1 MFCIVSPH
9 ETEAEPNLVALPRGI
24 VVSVVSHQMMV
35 MMVTMLIMMMTIT
48 MMMVMLMVMMVG
60 SRDARPAPGKNGC
73 PGPPRPRKI
82 STLPR
87 PAPPHPEK
95 R

>member
-35 MMVTMLIMMMTIT
+35 MMVTMLIMMMIDHDDDDDDGDVDGDDGVVYRQVVCHSTCRQNL
-48 MMMVMLMVMMVG
+48 LM
-60 SRDARPAPGKNGC
+60 
-73 PGPPRPRKI
+73 
-82 STLPR
+82 
-87 PAPPHPEK
+87 
-95 R
+95 